1 MKFARAW
8 SGWEHAVSF
17 LHPRKDDTPDSEL
30 LSLALLENHYYVNN
44 CWMDEGQIIRD
55 ARRLKGIPIISVH
68 GRYDMVC
75 TANESFDLKAAA
87 PQTKILITDG
97 GHSGSENLIVI
108 KKAIALLASSSGK
121 RVTRRRQRKV

>member
-30 LSLALLENHYYVNN
+30 LSLALLENHYYVHN
-44 CWMDEGQIIRD
+44 CWIDEGQIIRD
-55 ARRLKGIPIISVH
+55 AYRLKGIPIVAVH

-75 TANESFDLKAAA
+75 TNKESFDLKAVA
-87 PQTKILITDG
+87 PQTKILVTDG
-97 GHSGSENLIVI
+97 GHSGSENFAAQ
-108 KKAIALLASSSGK
+108 KKGIAMLAPTSGT
-121 RVTRRRQRKV
+121 RVTRRHQRKV